1 MHVSVPFRGATQ
13 HVKDGR
19 PSDGGAVEQGR
30 AEEGSGDPMAPVRGR
45 RGAARARGGGGTAGP
60 PRVLPPGR
68 LLRGWGDTGAPQGRA
83 KLSYGDALTLL
94 NVYVFLRIQ

>member
-1 MHVSVPFRGATQ
+1 MAFHGTTQ

-45 RGAARARGGGGTAGP
+45 RGAARARGGGGTAGS
-60 PRVLPPGR
+60 PGCCR
-68 LLRGWGDTGAPQGRA
+68 RGVSCAAEVTQGLRRGVRNY
-83 KLSYGDALTLL
+83 LM
-94 NVYVFLRIQ
+94 VMR